1 MKIILASAS
10 PRRKELLSKIIK
22 EYEIIPSNFDEN
34 ELKNEI
40 KDPQILVQA
49 LSSQKAK
56 DVLSQVEGKY
66 KYDEFTI
73 IAADTIVYFDGKVLG
88 KPKDENDAFKMLSAL
103 QGNSNYVY
111 TGMTV
116 IIKNNNEEVKEDTVI
131 TKSIVNM
138 KKMSKQDIW
147 DYIETKDP
155 LDKAGAYA
163 IQGIGNRNIESFEGS
178 FDAVVGLDIEK
189 LKNILIKNNIIGEK

>member
-1 MKIILASAS
+1 MRIILASAS

-22 EYEIIPSNFDEN
+22 EYEIIPSNFDED
-34 ELKNEI
+34 ELKKEI
-40 KDPQILVQA
+40 KDPEILVQE
-49 LSSQKAK
+49 LSNQKAK
-56 DVLSQVEGKY
+56 DVLSQVKEKY

-189 LKNILIKNNIIGEK
+189 LKNILMKNNIIGEK

>member
-1 MKIILASAS
+1 MRIILASAS

-22 EYEIIPSNFDEN
+22 EYEIIPSNFDED
-34 ELKNEI
+34 ELKKEI
-40 KDPQILVQA
+40 KDPEILVQE
-49 LSSQKAK
+49 LSNQKAK
-56 DVLSQVEGKY
+56 DVLSQVKEKY

-88 KPKDENDAFKMLSAL
+88 KPKDENDAFKMLSEL

-163 IQGIGNRNIESFEGS
+163 IQGLGN
-178 FDAVVGLDIEK
+178 
-189 LKNILIKNNIIGEK
+189 